1 MGLLTK
7 SSKSYRSAPLGWPRQ
22 SESLCPCLFYRIQ
35 VLGCS
40 GIITFCLDLFGSSP
54 WSLLQSVLISLSL
67 LHKKIPPTL
76 CYTSYWKNGRSDCYN
91 NIWQGGTRWQS
102 QLTNRMTVPSQSSGM
117 LPLSSPLKALN
128 EWLVA
133 ACIQLNFNYY
143 KLSNINSKDKT
154 IFKKKRWR
162 VITFTM

>member
-1 MGLLTK
+1 
-7 SSKSYRSAPLGWPRQ
+7 
-22 SESLCPCLFYRIQ
+22 
-35 VLGCS
+35 
-40 GIITFCLDLFGSSP
+40 
-54 WSLLQSVLISLSL
+54 
-67 LHKKIPPTL
+67 
-76 CYTSYWKNGRSDCYN
+76 
-91 NIWQGGTRWQS
+91 
-102 QLTNRMTVPSQSSGM
+102 MTVPSQSSGM